1 MLWFVSMEYEVSKTK
16 WKITFGKKMWIVTTV
31 SLSVVFFVVAEA
43 LMAEFVNLY
52 MQALKEYQC

>member
-1 MLWFVSMEYEVSKTK
+1 
-16 WKITFGKKMWIVTTV
+16 MWIVTTV